1 MFHLD
6 NITGD
11 KLKDKQL
18 CLSFDDG
25 PGPLSLPIAQ
35 FLNELNIRACF
46 FVVGKYAESHGDILE
61 KIAKL
66 GHIIGNHTYEHP
78 DLPSYCAV
86 NGDVQDQLIRTNAC
100 IAKFNVHQ
108 PIFFRAPYGK
118 WSPEVANALNVNVK
132 SSMNMVGPIHWEIPG
147 IDCHYWNIGKSVDEA
162 VQAYIH
168 EIEKVGKGIVVMHDD
183 IADMDHVKPLNK
195 TLELVK
201 LLIPKLLTMGYN
213 FVGID
218 QIDRLLDE
226 EKSYNRFFIQV
237 QNGRYIHV
245 EGKDLS
251 LQSKS
256 KKSEFE
262 LLDHLNGKVSL
273 LSEKGLWLSCDIL
286 NQKTIYL
293 SEEKNEKTIFDYI
306 PVRENA
312 FMLRNHS
319 GHYVQVNASGV
330 INTEAQFM
338 RQATVFYAQ
347 ARYSKIEKK
356 LSFSE
361 RMLLFKKKLLF
372 VKSKLLSN

>member
-46 FVVGKYAESHGDILE
+46 FVVGKYAQSHMAVLE
-61 KIAKL
+61 EIAKL
-66 GHIIGNHTYEHP
+66 GHLIGNHTYEHP
-78 DLPSYCAV
+78 DLPAYCAV
-86 NGDVQDQLIRTNAC
+86 NGDVQDQLLRTNAL
-100 IAKFNVHQ
+100 IAKFNVYQ
-108 PIFFRAPYGK
+108 PVFFRAPYGK
-118 WSPEVANALNVNVK
+118 WSPEVANALNVNLK

-168 EIEKVGKGIVVMHDD
+168 EIEKVGKGIMVMHDD

-195 TLELVK
+195 TFELVK
-201 LLIPKLLTMGYN
+201 VLIPKLLSMGYS
-213 FVGID
+213 FVGLD
-218 QIDRLLDE
+218 QIDGLVEE
-226 EKSYNRFFIQV
+226 EKTFNRFFIQV
-237 QNGRYIHV
+237 QNDRYLHV

-262 LLDHLNGKVSL
+262 LLDHLNGKVFFL
-273 LSEKGLWLSCDIL
+273 TENKLWLSCNSL
-286 NQKTIYL
+286 NQNRVYL
-293 SEEKNEKTIFDYI
+293 SEAMNAQTEFDYI

-312 FMLRNHS
+312 FMLRNFS
-319 GHYVQVNASGV
+319 GHYVQVSASGV
-330 INTEAQFM
+330 LNTEAQFM

-347 ARYSKIEKK
+347 AKYSKIEKK

-372 VKSKLLSN
+372 VKSKLLSK